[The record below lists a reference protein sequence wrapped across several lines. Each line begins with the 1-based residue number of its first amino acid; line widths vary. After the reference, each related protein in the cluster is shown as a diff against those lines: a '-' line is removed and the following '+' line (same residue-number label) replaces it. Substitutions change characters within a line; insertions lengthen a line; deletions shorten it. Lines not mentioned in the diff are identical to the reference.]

1 MISSVPVASLTLHTS
16 KEASTILRV
25 RQSWLERQAA
35 TRKIPFTML
44 GGSYRFTT
52 EHLAQIVRIFEAEP
66 SEPVARQQVVVPRQ
80 RQRVDAP
87 RASLPL
93 QPRLRKRVA

>member
-1 MISSVPVASLTLHTS
+1 MAPSVPPAPLMLYTS
-16 KEASTILRV
+16 GEAAAILRV

-35 TRKIPFTML
+35 TRKIPFAML

-66 SEPVARQQVVVPRQ
+66 SEQVARQKVAVPRQ
-80 RQRVDAP
+80 RQRVDVP
-87 RASLPL
+87 RASMPL
-93 QPRLRKRVA
+93 QPRPRKRVA